1 MLMGTLKETLIFV
14 QDGHAGLHRY
24 EIYKSDLKGG
34 YFAVIYFQKTVFFN
48 DAVTPKNCTN
58 CLKAG
63 SGLVQRPRN
72 RSEQDSFPRRLS
84 AELQPAEVLL

>member
-48 DAVTPKNCTN
+48 DAVMIIWAIDNPCWR
-58 CLKAG
+58 LKSHYIPNARMECEAHWKEIYRAI
-63 SGLVQRPRN
+63 VT
-72 RSEQDSFPRRLS
+72 
-84 AELQPAEVLL
+84 